1 VRVSAMIGVVLIDH
15 HLGESLGS
23 DQRVRRANPLPDLRP
38 AVVIRA
44 WRHRHRDPAV
54 ATEAVASGF
63 GRWVGGDDCGGFNER
78 CAASGSLKMKFFP
91 RTRNVG

>member
-1 VRVSAMIGVVLIDH
+1 MIGVVLIDH
-15 HLGESLGS
+15 HPGESLGS

-54 ATEAVASGF
+54 PTEAVAGGL
-63 GRWVGGDDCGGFNER
+63 GRWVGGDDRGRFVVRQLQPQVCSVGVAED
-78 CAASGSLKMKFFP
+78 KVFP